1 MASPVIYLSAKYKGE
16 QALNIQLNEV
26 LHETQQEKDDLQ
38 KYVLEIE
45 KKINEQEIRLS
56 GLSDVERIKNS
67 FQNAQQFIDQL
78 NKKISEVD
86 KDRISLQNKN
96 TGLATRLESTNKEL
110 SRFLEELKL
119 SKAEIAK
126 LDTGQAGVLKRK
138 IEELSRDNDF
148 KNQDLSKLK
157 EDLARAQ
164 GASQSLMEKNKG
176 LEKNLIDLQ
185 NQKVPGAQKIPVKEM
200 QENIAQLKF
209 TLLEK
214 EGQIKQLEA
223 EVEALNSLPA
233 KSAQRANKEQQKN
246 IEALESANKELKR
259 KIFDFEEELNNA
271 KNEVNRLKA
280 RKESPEVNTLYEN
293 ARVQVSRLS
302 ELLLKKELEIE
313 SVKKESF
320 DLKEKLISLQAKL
333 SSLENEFSVSKI
345 ESEKV
350 KELERKKLSL
360 DSRLSELQETAAK
373 KSELVSSLQKNLE
386 YLTGQLAKKEEEIQS
401 VESRYSQSDTL
412 TREEVEK
419 QKSRYEEMDMLYNSL
434 KTQVAQFSEA
444 LNQKESELEQRRR
457 EMGSLK
463 EEVAALK
470 SRSENL
476 DKDLVEA
483 KERQRN
489 TLDDL
494 VAAIRL
500 NTVLQEKIMG
510 IVPFKGSANP
520 VSEQQSKADEL
531 KRKIEVI
538 LEPVR

>member
-444 LNQKESELEQRRR
+444 LTQKETELEQRRR

-463 EEVAALK
+463 EEVAVLK

-483 KERQRN
+483 KDRQKK

-494 VAAIRL
+494 VAALRL

-510 IVPFKGSANP
+510 IAPIKGSTRP